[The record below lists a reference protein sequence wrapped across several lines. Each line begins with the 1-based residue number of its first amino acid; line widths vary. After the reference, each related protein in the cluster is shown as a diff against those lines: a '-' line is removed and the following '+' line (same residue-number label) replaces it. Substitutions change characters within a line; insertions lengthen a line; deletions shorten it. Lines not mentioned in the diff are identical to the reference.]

1 VHASTQRSRREGWFE
16 VIAGKSMPAEG
27 EAKCFGFVQTY
38 DPKPKRRLF
47 EVLKAQGMQPNQQV
61 AFLTDGGEDV
71 RELPLYLNP
80 QAEHLIDWF
89 HITMRLTVM
98 GQMTKGLEAETGT
111 RVAKELERLKWFLW
125 HANVLRA
132 LQVIEDLGM
141 DLHVEGAAPAQRKL
155 HGTVVE
161 FGGYIRA
168 NTSWI
173 PNHAERYRCGETISN
188 AFVESA
194 VNQVVSK
201 RMVKKQQMR
210 WTPKGAHLLLQV
222 RTRVLNDELG
232 DAFRRW
238 YPEFVPAPKAALAA
252 A

>member
-61 AFLTDGGEDV
+61 TFLTDGGEDV

-125 HANVLRA
+125 RANVLRA
-132 LQVIEDLGM
+132 LQVIEDLEMESTSREPLQRSASFTGRWWSS
-141 DLHVEGAAPAQRKL
+141 AA
-155 HGTVVE
+155 
-161 FGGYIRA
+161 
-168 NTSWI
+168 TSG
-173 PNHAERYRCGETISN
+173 PTPLGSRTMLS
-188 AFVESA
+188 VTA
-194 VNQVVSK
+194 VARRS
-201 RMVKKQQMR
+201 
-210 WTPKGAHLLLQV
+210 
-222 RTRVLNDELG
+222 RTRSWS
-232 DAFRRW
+232 RRSTRS
-238 YPEFVPAPKAALAA
+238 
-252 A
+252 